1 MGFLSRCFRGKGS
14 QLALKGESPGSFPL
28 VVGFLSSYDG
38 DLGDPLF
45 CLREVQS
52 PRKSRGA
59 PRDSSTVAVGATVL
73 IWS

>member
-28 VVGFLSSYDG
+28 VVGFLSSFDG
-38 DLGDPLF
+38 DLRDPLF
-45 CLREVQS
+45 CLREVQF
-52 PRKSRGA
+52 PRGSREA
-59 PRDSSTVAVGATVL
+59 PRDSSTVAVGASVL